1 MKMSYYLMLL
11 AFVLV
16 IIIGYNLLKIFV
28 LSKYKPNK
36 WVIFAIALAILT
48 GSNTAKLGYDTIPG
62 LAVSA
67 LFAICVLW
75 FVDLFKDDRL
85 DMQNM
90 KKGKKDVKIRPKA
103 KPNRV
108 KNNNEK

>member
-1 MKMSYYLMLL
+1 MSDYLMLL
-11 AFVLV
+11 AFTLV

-36 WVIFAIALAILT
+36 WIIFAIALAILT
-48 GSNTAKLGYDTIPG
+48 GSNPAKLGYNTIPG

-67 LFAICVLW
+67 VFAIFVLW

-85 DMQNM
+85 EM
-90 KKGKKDVKIRPKA
+90 KNVKGKKDIKMRPKA